1 MLVHGVFYKYG
12 PVYLNELLVPVSE
25 LPGRTYLRS
34 SESIKFDVPRVKLAI
49 GGRSFSVA
57 GPRTWNDLPRTLRAI
72 SDKQT
77 FKGGFKTHFFNCAFN
92 C

>member
-25 LPGRTYLRS
+25 LPGRTRLRS
-34 SESIKFDVPRVKLAI
+34 SESIKFDVPPVKLAV

-57 GPRTWNDLPRTLRAI
+57 GPRTWNELPQTLRAI
-72 SDKQT
+72 PDKLT
-77 FKGGFKTHFFNCAFN
+77 FKRHLKTHFFNCAF
-92 C
+92 